1 MSELAKLK
9 QDLVAAV
16 KELEEEK
23 VLELSET
30 ALRVG
35 MEPLELLETINEGML
50 LVGQLYEN
58 KTYFIADLIMAGLI
72 FKEVLGLEEMTK
84 LFYSKNKKKMG
95 RIVLGTVQ
103 GDLHDIGKDIFRG
116 LAETNNFE
124 VIDIG
129 VDVPKEAFVK
139 KVREQK
145 PEIVG
150 MSGILTYTVDAM
162 KEVVDALK
170 EAGLRDQVKVII
182 GGGHLTDKTCSYIGA
197 DAFANDA
204 FDGVKICLQW
214 IKSSQGEH

>member
-95 RIVLGTVQ
+95 R
-103 GDLHDIGKDIFRG
+103 K
-116 LAETNNFE
+116 A
-124 VIDIG
+124 
-129 VDVPKEAFVK
+129 
-139 KVREQK
+139 
-145 PEIVG
+145 
-150 MSGILTYTVDAM
+150 
-162 KEVVDALK
+162 
-170 EAGLRDQVKVII
+170 
-182 GGGHLTDKTCSYIGA
+182 
-197 DAFANDA
+197 
-204 FDGVKICLQW
+204 
-214 IKSSQGEH
+214 